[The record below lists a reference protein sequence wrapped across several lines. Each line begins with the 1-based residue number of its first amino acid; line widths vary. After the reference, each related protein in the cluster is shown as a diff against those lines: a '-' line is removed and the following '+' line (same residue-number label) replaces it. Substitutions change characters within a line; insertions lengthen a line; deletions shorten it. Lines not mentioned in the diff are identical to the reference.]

1 MYGLGTI
8 LIQSSGF
15 ILLPLYTRYLEPA
28 DFGLVEI
35 LERTASFIS
44 VAVLANG
51 IATAAFSY
59 YCQANDAKQQATVS
73 STVTLATILG
83 MLAGFAMSLCFS
95 KQLGAFLTIEDSRL
109 VVLGIA
115 ASLCGLLPGIQLALM
130 QAKTQSGRFVLASLG
145 ITCAR
150 VGLILLAVAY
160 FHLGIWG
167 VLIGT
172 IIANLGIGIVLF
184 AWETIEAGFHPSGKT
199 LGEILRFAWPFAP
212 TGILSFFLFN
222 TDRFFLLKTVGASE
236 LGVYALASKIGVLV
250 GSLAFTPFFKVWSAH
265 LYKVFARENA
275 AIEVGRAYTGLL
287 FPFVFFGLAV
297 CLFQTEVVY
306 LLGTED
312 YYGAVP
318 LIPLTILANFFLTAQ
333 ILLDGAF
340 YYKQKTTAKI
350 YITLIAT
357 AFHILVCATLIPSY
371 KVLGACIA
379 VVASMIVL
387 AGTTLLFSQRVAYVK
402 IEWNR
407 LIVMLGSAAI
417 FCLVNLFLPW
427 GLFSSTVRLFV
438 LCLWPAMLFYL
449 GFLTDYE
456 LESLGHLRR
465 DVVRLYQQW
474 RHSK

>member
-1 MYGLGTI
+1 M
-8 LIQSSGF
+8 
-15 ILLPLYTRYLEPA
+15 PLYTRYLKPS

-35 LERTASFIS
+35 IERTASFIS
-44 VAVLANG
+44 IAVLANG

-73 STVTLATILG
+73 STVTFATIVG
-83 MLAGFAMSLCFS
+83 MLAGFVVSLCFS

-115 ASLCGLLPGIQLALM
+115 SSLCWLLPGIQLTLM
-130 QAKTQSGRFVLASLG
+130 QAKTQSARFVLASMG
-145 ITCAR
+145 ITFAR

-160 FHLGIWG
+160 FQLGIWG

-172 IIANLGIGIVLF
+172 LVANLGFGIALFVLEI
-184 AWETIEAGFHPSGKT
+184 AETGFHPRGKT

-222 TDRFFLLKTVGASE
+222 TDRFFLLKTVGTSE

-250 GSLAFTPFFKVWSAH
+250 GALAFTPLFKVWSAH
-265 LYKVFARENA
+265 LYKVFASPNA
-275 AIEVGRAYTGLL
+275 AFEVGRAYTGLL
-287 FPFVFFGLAV
+287 FPFTFIGLAV

-306 LLGTED
+306 LLGTEG
-312 YYGAVP
+312 YYGAAP

-350 YITLIAT
+350 FITSIAT
-357 AFHILVCATLIPSY
+357 ALHILFCATLIPSY
-371 KVLGACIA
+371 EVLGACIA
-379 VVASMIVL
+379 VVASMVVL
-387 AGTTLLFSQRVAYVK
+387 AVTTLLFSQRVAYVK

-417 FCLVNLFLPW
+417 FCLVNLFLSW
-427 GLFSSTVRLFV
+427 GLFSSTVRLIV
-438 LCLWPAMLFYL
+438 LCLWPAMLFYF
-449 GFLTDYE
+449 GFFAAAE
-456 LESLGHLRR
+456 LESIGHLKR
-465 DVVRLYQQW
+465 DIDRLYRQW